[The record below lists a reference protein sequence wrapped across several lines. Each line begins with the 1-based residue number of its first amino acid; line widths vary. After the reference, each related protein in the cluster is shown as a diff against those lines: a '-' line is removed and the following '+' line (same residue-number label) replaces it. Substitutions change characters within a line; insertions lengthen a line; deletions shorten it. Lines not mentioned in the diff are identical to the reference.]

1 MENTASIIGCDS
13 IKDEII
19 IPYSISIKEKEFT
32 SISEKA
38 FKFSQA
44 KSIII
49 PNYSEIHVI
58 SKKAFFKSSIETF
71 AVTQHLTH
79 IEESAFAHCLQLRT
93 VNIPNNSELQ
103 MIGKYAFSH
112 SSIESFTVPTHLTY
126 INEGIFEHCSQLRTI
141 NISLNSKL
149 QTIDKYAFSYSS
161 IESFTIPSGL
171 IDLKE
176 GWCHE
181 TEKLIN
187 IKVSSQNQRYIGW
200 PLSNRNFYEY

>member
-58 SKKAFFKSSIETF
+58 AKKAFFKSSIETF

-112 SSIESFTVPTHLTY
+112 
-126 INEGIFEHCSQLRTI
+126 I
-141 NISLNSKL
+141 NIYH
-149 QTIDKYAFSYSS
+149 I
-161 IESFTIPSGL
+161 
-171 IDLKE
+171 
-176 GWCHE
+176 
-181 TEKLIN
+181 
-187 IKVSSQNQRYIGW
+187 
-200 PLSNRNFYEY
+200 